1 MDVYNV
7 WALSTCSESNANY
20 WKYKLPR
27 KSQRT
32 NKSWGL
38 LSHPNILHLV
48 RAYYNLSSM
57 VAISVTS
64 SLASTASV
72 KVLFST
78 FFLVVISSFGHPLQN
93 FLKPKELIILTSS
106 VKLFSTIL
114 WKNGKQTI
122 VHPNVYFDPTQT
134 NVLMELKELIILTK
148 SVKLFSIQL
157 LGKKNEREICP
168 FKCLFWSNRVKCS
181 AGISICFL
189 DCSDWWHTVPDL
201 DMGFRGIQPR
211 VHNQAWGGLKK
222 KCVQWLMPNII
233 LLSYSTFIKWRKYTS
248 LFSHHEDMM
257 K

>member
-32 NKSWGL
+32 NKRWGL

-157 LGKKNEREICP
+157 LGKKKWKRNLSIQMFILIQQSQMFCWYFNMFSR
-168 FKCLFWSNRVKCS
+168 LFWLVTHS
-181 AGISICFL
+181 ARFR
-189 DCSDWWHTVPDL
+189 H
-201 DMGFRGIQPR
+201 GF
-211 VHNQAWGGLKK
+211 
-222 KCVQWLMPNII
+222 
-233 LLSYSTFIKWRKYTS
+233 
-248 LFSHHEDMM
+248 
-257 K
+257 